1 MRVRGSAAEAAGGPR
16 GWAWSRGHAPH
27 PGDTHW
33 LAGPHPGRTCR
44 LESLDVSAAPAVRR
58 TRGRGRGRSAPRRQV
73 PPGWRPGR
81 VRRRRGHRGPRGA
94 PGSEGG
100 TRVRGGRYEA
110 GSERGFGRPPL
121 PSAESPDAGGGGAS
135 QVHVMAGPLR
145 RCPLSPDLVQGFPR
159 PTSIR
164 RKHEGPGVRA
174 GPCPPRLSSA
184 AGIPRPVLRWCWP
197 SSLGRPGT
205 CENTGSLIT

>member
-1 MRVRGSAAEAAGGPR
+1 MRGSVAEAAGGPR

-81 VRRRRGHRGPRGA
+81 VRRRRGRRGPRGA
-94 PGSEGG
+94 PESEGG

-121 PSAESPDAGGGGAS
+121 PSAESPDAGG
-135 QVHVMAGPLR
+135 R
-145 RCPLSPDLVQGFPR
+145 RCQPGPRDRRSPLTLPTLPGPR
-159 PTSIR
+159 PGFSSSDVHPEKAR
-164 RKHEGPGVRA
+164 RT
-174 GPCPPRLSSA
+174 
-184 AGIPRPVLRWCWP
+184 
-197 SSLGRPGT
+197 GRPSWPLPSASVFSSRNPKASPQMVLAFFTRPPGD
-205 CENTGSLIT
+205 L